1 MDFAKLGQN
10 EKLAVYGSAAVIL
23 GGLVGYSYGMTIL
36 AVLAAIA
43 MLAVVFLPQV
53 SPGTN
58 LPGTKGSLMLIC
70 GSVAAV
76 VLVLAVVIYLST
88 IFTATNVR
96 DVFFLVA
103 VAGAAVMSW
112 AGWREFQAEG
122 GKFQL
127 GSSSTAAAPGAASAA
142 PTADAPAPE
151 ASAAPAA
158 PAAPAAAEA
167 QTTASAAAA
176 SAASA
181 PSSVTD
187 AAADAGSTAADAA
200 DETRPPA

>member
-96 DVFFLVA
+96 DIFFLVA

-127 GSSSTAAAPGAASAA
+127 GSSGTAAAPGAASAA
-142 PTADAPAPE
+142 PAADAPAPE
-151 ASAAPAA
+151 APAA
-158 PAAPAAAEA
+158 PAAAASPAAEA
-167 QTTASAAAA
+167 QTTASDAAA
-176 SAASA
+176 SAIG
-181 PSSVTD
+181 PFV
-187 AAADAGSTAADAA
+187 
-200 DETRPPA
+200 RH

>member
-43 MLAVVFLPQV
+43 MLAVVFLPQI

-96 DVFFLVA
+96 DIFFLVA

-127 GSSSTAAAPGAASAA
+127 GSSGTAAAPGAASAA
-142 PTADAPAPE
+142 PAADAPAPE
-151 ASAAPAA
+151 A
-158 PAAPAAAEA
+158 PAAPAAAASPAPEA
-167 QTTASAAAA
+167 QTTASDAAA

-187 AAADAGSTAADAA
+187 ATADAGSTAADAA